1 MNLLM
6 TATPLAMGICGH
18 PYNDAANVISAHV
31 IAMFAPSFFTG
42 NLIKR
47 FGAPQIVMSGVA
59 IMCVCL
65 AVSLSGV
72 SVAHFWWS
80 LVLLGLGW
88 KLM

>member
-42 NLIKR
+42 NLINR
-47 FGAPQIVMSGVA
+47 FGVLQIMITGVA
-59 IMCVCL
+59 IMCVRL

-80 LVLLGLGW
+80 LVLLGPSW
-88 KLM
+88 NLM